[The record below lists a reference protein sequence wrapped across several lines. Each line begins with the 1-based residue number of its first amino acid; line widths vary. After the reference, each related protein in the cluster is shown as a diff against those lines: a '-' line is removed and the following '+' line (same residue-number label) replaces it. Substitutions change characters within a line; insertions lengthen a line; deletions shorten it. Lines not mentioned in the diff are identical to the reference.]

1 MIKLNALTAVEMA
14 RRLERR
20 EITAEALLRDCLE
33 RIAEREAAVQAWTFF
48 AAEPAIAQARALDR
62 GPMRGRLHGLPVGV
76 KDIFDTY
83 DMPTEYGSPIYR
95 GHRPA
100 ADAAC
105 VALTRRAGGVILGKT
120 VTTEFAT
127 FPPGKTR
134 NPHDPRHTPGGSSSG
149 SAAGVAD
156 FMMPLAFGTQ
166 TAGSVIRPAAYCG
179 VVGYKPTYHVLP
191 RGGVKLGSDTL
202 DTVGVIGRTVADVGL
217 FVAALTRRTDLR
229 LDGPAAAAPPRV
241 GICRTHEWDRALPE
255 TVAAMENAAAALS
268 KSGARVA
275 ETPLPSSFSG
285 LLAAQMTV
293 MSYEGAGNRSDELNR
308 HADQLHPKL
317 RESCEAGFAV
327 PIADYVAALALAEQC
342 RAKLKDVFGEC
353 DVFLAP
359 SAPGEAPD
367 ATTTGSPVMNQ
378 VWTLLHVPCVTVPV
392 AKGPKGLPVGL
403 QVVGRLHDD
412 ARTLAAA
419 AWIHERLMGAK

>member
-1 MIKLNALTAVEMA
+1 MNKLNTLAAVDME
-14 RRLERR
+14 RRLARR

-33 RIAEREAAVQAWTFF
+33 RIAEREPAVQAWTFF
-48 AAEPAIAQARALDR
+48 DPELALAQARALDR
-62 GPMRGRLHGLPVGV
+62 GPIRGALHGLPVGV

-100 ADAAC
+100 ADSAC
-105 VALTRRAGGVILGKT
+105 VALTRRAGAVILGKT

-134 NPHDPRHTPGGSSSG
+134 NPHNAAHTPGGSSSG

-156 FMMPLAFGTQ
+156 CMMPLAFGSQ

-179 VVGYKPTYHVLP
+179 VVGYKPTYNVLP
-191 RGGVKLGSDTL
+191 RGGAMLGSDTL
-202 DTVGVIGRTVADVGL
+202 DTIGVITRTVADAGY
-217 FVAALTRRTDLR
+217 FVAALTRRTELAIER
-229 LDGPAAAAPPRV
+229 APAASPRIGV
-241 GICRTHEWDRALPE
+241 CRTHEWNRALPE
-255 TVAAMENAAAALS
+255 TVAAIENAAASLS
-268 KSGARVA
+268 KSGARVTEVA
-275 ETPLPSSFSG
+275 LPHSFAG
-285 LLAAQMTV
+285 MLAAQITI
-293 MSYEGAGNRSDELNR
+293 MSYEGACNRADQFNR
-308 HADQLHPKL
+308 HPELLHPML
-317 RESCEAGFAV
+317 RESCEKGFSV
-327 PIADYVAALALAEQC
+327 PIGDYVAALALAEKS
-342 RAKLKDVFGEC
+342 RAQLEQVFGEC
-353 DVFLAP
+353 DVLLAP
-359 SAPGEAPD
+359 STPGEAPD
-367 ATTTGSPVMNQ
+367 TSTTGAPVMNQ

-419 AWIHERLMGAK
+419 AWIQERMKAA